1 MSQAAS
7 SNTGETES
15 AVGERTTEMK
25 HLWDMV
31 EILSHRITKLYEI
44 IVRLED
50 RIERLE
56 VDVDIVMHY
65 IP

>member
-1 MSQAAS
+1 
-7 SNTGETES
+7 
-15 AVGERTTEMK
+15 
-25 HLWDMV
+25 MV

-50 RIERLE
+50 RIERLQ

>member
-1 MSQAAS
+1 
-7 SNTGETES
+7 
-15 AVGERTTEMK
+15 MK
-25 HLWDMV
+25 HLWEMV
-31 EILSHRITKLYEI
+31 EILSHKITKLYEI

-56 VDVDIVMHY
+56 VDEDIAMHY

>member
-1 MSQAAS
+1 
-7 SNTGETES
+7 
-15 AVGERTTEMK
+15 MK

>member
-1 MSQAAS
+1 MSQAATG
-7 SNTGETES
+7 NRGETES
-15 AVGERTTEMK
+15 AIDERNTEMK
-25 HLWDMV
+25 HLWEMV
-31 EILSHRITKLYEI
+31 EILSHKITKLYEI

-56 VDVDIVMHY
+56 VDVDIAMHY